1 MRVESR
7 MLTEPEMIAAF
18 ERVLQRLGLE
28 PETCRESEDWW
39 RFAVEGVDF
48 QGGVHRADVR
58 VLGTLCAMSESVDID
73 AVYEDL
79 GQTEGQDG
87 PAHPA
92 KHPSG
97 AGTADGQAAH
107 EGGQHGAGGVD
118 GHAEDERQLPQP
130 QHLIG
135 QPARPGTNE
144 EQQQEGEPGLGHH
157 GVGGR
162 S

>member
-18 ERVLQRLGLE
+18 ERVLQRMGLE

-79 GQTEGQDG
+79 GQTEGQG
-87 PAHPA
+87 LARFME
-92 KHPSG
+92 
-97 AGTADGQAAH
+97 ADGYLYTSARV
-107 EGGQHGAGGVD
+107 GF
-118 GHAEDERQLPQP
+118 AEVSEAT
-130 QHLIG
+130 I
-135 QPARPGTNE
+135 
-144 EQQQEGEPGLGHH
+144 EQQIRDCVALAKSPAASSLKSKW
-157 GVGGR
+157 R
-162 S
+162 DW